1 MLNEK
6 KISKVGSITIPS
18 HIRRQFGINESEKFK
33 IEVVNNG
40 EILLTRING
49 SCIMCESNEN
59 LVEYKGKY
67 ICKNCLENI
76 NALNKKDNE
85 SKEV

>member
-18 HIRRQFGINESEKFK
+18 HIRRQFGISESEKFK

-49 SCIMCESNEN
+49 SCIMCESNDE
-59 LVEYKGKY
+59 LIEYKGKY
-67 ICKNCLENI
+67 ICKECLNNI
-76 NALNKKDNE
+76 NEIDNTSDE
-85 SKEV
+85 SEA

>member
-18 HIRRQFGINESEKFK
+18 HIRRQFGISESEKFK

-49 SCIMCESNEN
+49 SCIMCESNDE
-59 LVEYKGKY
+59 LIEYKGKY
-67 ICKNCLENI
+67 ICKECLNNI
-76 NALNKKDNE
+76 NELNNTSDE
-85 SKEV
+85 SEE